1 MGTPYFS
8 GPWAL
13 LPRSEPRK
21 VTVELPQV
29 PQSPNRCSV
38 VNVDLVGLLFL
49 GTFAYNNPFHMGFI
63 EWWTIVK
70 SKNMFRTNWPVV
82 QATSMLDQYSQVM
95 VVCSWSTKGKIA
107 SLFLTRTRLRWRRM
121 DTPLHVVFRT
131 FWSTR
136 VTQENHQKA
145 KETSLKQTNKN
156 HQKKHTNMSMFCMF
170 NNKFFPKRCFF
181 PLLLGFPEANEG
193 HKYEHLH
200 GFQAAFEAEGEPTSW
215 GEVFKLETSVDEGK

>member
-1 MGTPYFS
+1 MVNHSKTQ
-8 GPWAL
+8 
-13 LPRSEPRK
+13 K
-21 VTVELPQV
+21 HV
-29 PQSPNRCSV
+29 PHQLARGS
-38 VNVDLVGLLFL
+38 
-49 GTFAYNNPFHMGFI
+49 
-63 EWWTIVK
+63 
-70 SKNMFRTNWPVV
+70 
-82 QATSMLDQYSQVM
+82 ATSMLDQYSQVM

-145 KETSLKQTNKN
+145 KKHLWNKPTKIIRKT
-156 HQKKHTNMSMFCMF
+156 HQHVNVLHVQQQILSEKV
-170 NNKFFPKRCFF
+170 FFPAAVGVSWSQR
-181 PLLLGFPEANEG
+181 G